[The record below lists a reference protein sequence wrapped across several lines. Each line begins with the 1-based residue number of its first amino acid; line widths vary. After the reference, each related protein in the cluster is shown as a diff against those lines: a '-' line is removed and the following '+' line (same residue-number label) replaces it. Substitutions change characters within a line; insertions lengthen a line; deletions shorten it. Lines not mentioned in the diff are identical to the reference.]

1 MKILIIIFSLLFA
14 FSLNANETI
23 EDRLNEIE
31 KRLDKIEE
39 LLQPLQLLQGLNLN
53 NEDNISAEVSNKS
66 NKKGINECIK
76 ITDLKNRI
84 TEKNTI
90 AHFHSYII
98 EYTNSCSESFTG
110 YPTLTYL
117 DKDGF
122 NLHEAMIFDAIR
134 IPANG
139 TKKAKGQEII
149 MIEVSNDI
157 TQFSAGFKSSL
168 Y

>member
-1 MKILIIIFSLLFA
+1 
-14 FSLNANETI
+14 
-23 EDRLNEIE
+23 
-31 KRLDKIEE
+31 
-39 LLQPLQLLQGLNLN
+39 
-53 NEDNISAEVSNKS
+53 
-66 NKKGINECIK
+66 
-76 ITDLKNRI
+76 
-84 TEKNTI
+84 
-90 AHFHSYII
+90 SYII

-122 NLHEAMIFDAIR
+122 NLHEALIFDAIR

-139 TKKAKGQEII
+139 TKKAKGQEMI

>member
-1 MKILIIIFSLLFA
+1 MKILIIIFSLLFT

-53 NEDNISAEVSNKS
+53 NEDNISAEVNNKS

-122 NLHEAMIFDAIR
+122 NLHEALIFDAIR

>member
-1 MKILIIIFSLLFA
+1 M
-14 FSLNANETI
+14 NANETI
-23 EDRLNEIE
+23 EERLNKIE
-31 KRLDKIEE
+31 NRLDKIEE
-39 LLQPLQLLQGLNLN
+39 LLEPLQLLQGLNLN
-53 NEDNISAEVSNKS
+53 NENNISAEANQS
-66 NKKGINECIK
+66 NKKGINECIE

-122 NLHEAMIFDAIR
+122 NLHEALIFDAIR

-139 TKKAKGQEII
+139 IKKAKGQEMI

>member
-1 MKILIIIFSLLFA
+1 MKILITIFSFILT
-14 FSLNANETI
+14 FSLNANEII
-23 EDRLNEIE
+23 EDRLNKIE
-31 KRLDKIEE
+31 NRLDKIEE

-53 NEDNISAEVSNKS
+53 NEDNISAEVNNKS

-90 AHFHSYII
+90 IHNHSYII

-122 NLHEAMIFDAIR
+122 NLHEAVIFDAIR

-139 TKKAKGQEII
+139 IKKAKGQEMI

-157 TQFSAGFKSSL
+157 TEFSAGFKSSL

>member
-1 MKILIIIFSLLFA
+1 MKILIIIFSLLFT

-31 KRLDKIEE
+31 NRLDKIEE

-98 EYTNSCSESFTG
+98 EYTNSCSEGFTG

-122 NLHEAMIFDAIR
+122 NLHEALIFDAIR

-139 TKKAKGQEII
+139 TKKAKGQEMI

>member
-1 MKILIIIFSLLFA
+1 MKILIIIFSLLFT

-53 NEDNISAEVSNKS
+53 NEDNISAEVNNKS

-84 TEKNTI
+84 NEKNTM

-122 NLHEAMIFDAIR
+122 NLHEALIFDAIR